1 MNTQVW
7 VNNNVYNYKN
17 NSSSSY
23 NAVYNL
29 KIYIWI
35 YIINEM
41 SPKYALR
48 RVKGDNGNSFEFV

>member
-23 NAVYNL
+23 NPVYNL

-41 SPKYALR
+41 STKYAL
-48 RVKGDNGNSFEFV
+48 

>member
-29 KIYIWI
+29 KIYVFG
-35 YIINEM
+35 YISKFKMIT
-41 SPKYALR
+41 KYALY
-48 RVKGDNGNSFEFV
+48 NTISQI

>member
-41 SPKYALR
+41 STKYAL
-48 RVKGDNGNSFEFV
+48 